1 MTEKKQ
7 DKTDKGS
14 VELTE
19 DALDQ
24 ASGGASY
31 IKFDG
36 IDGESALKLQAGSI
50 KQTNVFKF

>member
-7 DKTDKGS
+7 DQTDKGS

-19 DALDQ
+19 EALDQ

-36 IDGESALKLQAGSI
+36 IDGESIIKAPTTAI